1 MTKSI
6 LKDLIAQNRKTCD
19 YTFNEINQ
27 ENSTLKLNDET
38 ASVGFI
44 YRHIGEIMHLLTQFF
59 GIPTEVKNTTMGEKD
74 TGEVYNLDESQKLV
88 EDGYKI
94 LDDLVESL
102 SEKEWAETIET
113 PFFGAISR
121 AKLLGHMLYHN
132 TYHCGQIT
140 LTLKRGK

>member
-1 MTKSI
+1 
-6 LKDLIAQNRKTCD
+6 
-19 YTFNEINQ
+19 
-27 ENSTLKLNDET
+27 
-38 ASVGFI
+38 
-44 YRHIGEIMHLLTQFF
+44 
-59 GIPTEVKNTTMGEKD
+59 MGEKD

-88 EDGYKI
+88 EDGYKK